1 MKKLVAAASAIALT
15 AGLAFAETH
24 ETLKVHTLST
34 SVGDISFGAWGRS
47 TFNVGHQSS
56 STKITADLTATGE
69 QAVAAGEAAINAYET
84 AKATGKLGD
93 AASVTV
99 AADGSNTEA
108 YATAVGTFAA
118 KAKATEIGTQAGQ
131 TKGAEIQ
138 AAVNSGDAA
147 KIATFIAEVTG
158 AGYNFDS
165 AGIEAYCTKYGTD
178 QALAWGASNGT
189 AYGTQVGQATGAAI
203 IAKMLKAQE
212 KDESTSRNY
221 AGLAPDWSYGS
232 RVGFWIVGR
241 TPDQKFGFDLNL
253 DSDARALFV
262 HKLWDADETPEDTN
276 YNEDGKYAIAIGDQ
290 AKIWGLFDNSLFQ
303 TKVAFGRMR
312 ENELRG
318 TIGDWGQRESS
329 DVKSEDDIFQEIWTA
344 TGLFASIKGNEDSP
358 LAGFYMNGAVDI
370 AGTLGTYDK
379 GKSTETKLE
388 SAVDKASNKSIPLY
402 EAVRDS
408 QFGVGY
414 TLPGLLQV
422 KAQYWGDSIAASNY
436 RYEYS
441 KYAAARAVGAKN
453 DTEGFGMND
462 YYGRMEFGLD
472 YLGNMGGATSFLD
485 PNFNPAETPNANLI
499 ELGFKLPLVTDN
511 DLRDYD
517 PEKFYNW
524 YSCLGTWGIV
534 KSGFIQYKGHVW
546 GGQGTSNL
554 KQYSFGLVDMAK
566 GDGAKI
572 FMAGIDAAAEVCVN
586 PFGAQNLFV
595 GLSGN
600 YNITS
605 ASADGKTKTGLTLKD
620 LELRQHNIAA
630 EIYVKKTFAANNFM
644 FAGIAGNFQL
654 QSMTGNVNDLVD
666 LKYNG
671 KSNRFYMPIGVE
683 LFF

>member
-24 ETLKVHTLST
+24 ETLKAHTLST

-56 STKITADLTATGE
+56 STKITADLTATGTK
-69 QAVAAGEAAINAYET
+69 AVAAGTPALGAYEAAKKEN
-84 AKATGKLGD
+84 GD
-93 AASVTV
+93 LSTMQTV
-99 AADGSNTEA
+99 AAASQTTLDNVSLKADASNLEA
-108 YATAVGTFAA
+108 YATAVGTYAA
-118 KAKATEIGTQAGQ
+118 
-131 TKGAEIQ
+131 TKMGYTVTTNPTGAEAQAIGA
-138 AAVNSGDAA
+138 AAVAKGIDPTNTEAMQAFTAA
-147 KIATFIAEVTG
+147 YLKE
-158 AGYNFDS
+158 
-165 AGIEAYCTKYGTD
+165 
-178 QALAWGASNGT
+178 
-189 AYGTQVGQATGAAI
+189 YGTQIGQAAAGTV
-203 IAKMLKAQE
+203 IANMLKAQE

-262 HKLWDADETPEDTN
+262 HKLWDADEKPEDTN

>member
-24 ETLKVHTLST
+24 ETLKAHTLST

-56 STKITADLTATGE
+56 STKITADLTATGTQAVTAGTPALGAYE
-69 QAVAAGEAAINAYET
+69 AAKKENGDLSTMQAVAAASQTTLDNVSL
-84 AKATGKLGD
+84 KAD
-93 AASVTV
+93 A
-99 AADGSNTEA
+99 SNLEA
-108 YATAVGTFAA
+108 YATAVGTYAA
-118 KAKATEIGTQAGQ
+118 
-131 TKGAEIQ
+131 TKMGYAAQSNSAGAEAQAICA
-138 AAVNSGDAA
+138 AAVAKGIDPTNTEAMQAFTAA
-147 KIATFIAEVTG
+147 YLKE
-158 AGYNFDS
+158 
-165 AGIEAYCTKYGTD
+165 
-178 QALAWGASNGT
+178 
-189 AYGTQVGQATGAAI
+189 YGTQIGQAAAGTV

-388 SAVDKASNKSIPLY
+388 SAVDKTSNKSIPLY

>member
-1 MKKLVAAASAIALT
+1 MKKLVAAASALALT

-24 ETLKVHTLST
+24 ETLKAHTLST

-69 QAVAAGEAAINAYET
+69 QAVAAGNPAIDAYEASKAEGGDLAT
-84 AKATGKLGD
+84 IQAVAGADKLQKLDFAKD
-93 AASVTV
+93 A
-99 AADGSNTEA
+99 SNLEA
-108 YATAVGTFAA
+108 YATAVGTYAGTK
-118 KAKATEIGTQAGQ
+118 KAMEAGQ
-131 TKGAEIQ
+131 AKGAELN
-138 AAVNSGDAA
+138 AALASGDPA
-147 KIATFIAEVTG
+147 KTQAVIAEVTA
-158 AGYNFDS
+158 AGYTADA
-165 AGIEAYCTKYGTD
+165 AGIKAYCT
-178 QALAWGASNGT
+178 
-189 AYGTQVGQATGAAI
+189 AYGEAIGAAYGNQIGQAAAATK
-203 IAKMLKAQE
+203 IAAMLKAQE

-388 SAVDKASNKSIPLY
+388 SAVDKTSNKSIPLY

-654 QSMTGNVNDLVD
+654 QSMSGNVNDIVD